1 MLIVRRSRARYAL
14 LVSLIVA
21 LTVVIAACGGSSETT
36 TTVAAPTTTSA
47 STTTSGVAS
56 SSTSVVLSG
65 DEATIAANY
74 VAFFDGTKSVADKAG
89 LLENGQ
95 QYTKELEAQADSPLR
110 EMATATVSAVKI
122 TSPTTADVTYS
133 ILVGGTPALPN
144 QPGKAVQQDGV
155 WKVSADSFL
164 ALLAL
169 QAGSAPT
176 TAP

>member
-1 MLIVRRSRARYAL
+1 MGIVKCNRARYAL
-14 LVSLIVA
+14 LVLLIVA

-36 TTVAAPTTTSA
+36 STSTTAAA
-47 STTTSGVAS
+47 STTSSVAS

-74 VAFFDGTKSVADKAG
+74 ATFFDGTKPVADKVG
-89 LLENGQ
+89 LIENGQ
-95 QYTKELEAQADSPLR
+95 QYSKELETQAASP
-110 EMATATVSAVKI
+110 MGKIASVKVSAVTI
-122 TSPTTADVTYS
+122 TSPTTADVTYT

-144 QPGKAVQQDGV
+144 QPGKAVLQDGV